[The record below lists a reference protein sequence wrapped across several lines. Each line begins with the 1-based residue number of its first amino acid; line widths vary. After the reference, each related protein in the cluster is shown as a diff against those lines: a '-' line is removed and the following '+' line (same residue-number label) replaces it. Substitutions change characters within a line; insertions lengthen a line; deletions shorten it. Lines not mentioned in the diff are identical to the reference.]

1 MMEEEKKQID
11 SDEILEI
18 RQHSKLR
25 SVTPEKAES
34 EVQRYNR
41 ERAERIKGN
50 SLKKTIEEEEMER
63 RLSEMQRLKDLE
75 LQKRQQE
82 LKRQQEEELKRRQEE
97 EMKMAD
103 DSEHQEYDMLN
114 EAVLVSSD
122 TQQDMNNGDVHD
134 SNQVKD
140 SNDAVSVE
148 PSSSSVQTSQSLKS
162 ETESSMDPAMAKK
175 LRVVAEHEA
184 ARKADIHN
192 KSEKLRMEAEAEAAR
207 LQAIEEERLRKEA
220 ELEAARLQQEQEE
233 RAKLKAE
240 REAQR
245 LREEAEAAKKK
256 AELEAARLQ
265 KEEEELAK
273 LEAEAEAERL
283 RVEAKIE
290 AEKEASKIR
299 MQQLEEERKR
309 LESERQAM
317 TLNAEEEEQ
326 ARIDAQKELA
336 RLKAEQA
343 DRQKFLEMQMTIDEG
358 YSFDMS
364 QLPLEENPIVSDD
377 EEESTAVIET
387 EEEETLSTYES
398 NPEIFAFAARPSS
411 AGSNRLSRP
420 GSASLQRKRRQQ
432 QRTENALQG
441 MLAKVSSSMS
451 VRSDDRSVTSFSTVE
466 TSLVSHTRNLSN
478 ENVKWE
484 SITIPVWFGL
494 LTNEYGAPR
503 EGQYTPS
510 MSNNH
515 TVLKNILNKMST
527 VSKKVIEQENAS
539 GNMVMKCDLPYI
551 SRIERDSNFH
561 DAARPD
567 VIRNVVYVSIPVK
580 MTDINEQMNSTAE
593 RMARVM
599 VCRSLKKSVERKYFS

>member
-18 RQHSKLR
+18 QHSKLR

-50 SLKKTIEEEEMER
+50 SIHNTIEEEEMER
-63 RLSEMQRLKDLE
+63 RLSEMQRMKDLE
-75 LQKRQQE
+75 LQNRQQLE
-82 LKRQQEEELKRRQEE
+82 LKRQQEEQLKRRQEE
-97 EMKMAD
+97 MKMGD
-103 DSEHQEYDMLN
+103 DSEHQDSYVNIES
-114 EAVLVSSD
+114 VLDSSD
-122 TQQDMNNGDVHD
+122 THQDMVDDDAGKEVID
-134 SNQVKD
+134 SNE
-140 SNDAVSVE
+140 AVSVE
-148 PSSSSVQTSQSLKS
+148 PSSASVQTAQTSKS
-162 ETESSMDPAMAKK
+162 TKEATVDPAVAKK
-175 LRVVAEHEA
+175 LRIVAEHEA
-184 ARKADIHN
+184 ARKAHIQN
-192 KSEKLRMEAEAEAAR
+192 KSEKLRTEAEAEAAR
-207 LQAIEEERLRKEA
+207 LQAIEEERLRQEA

-233 RAKLKAE
+233 RVKLEAE
-240 REAQR
+240 QEAQR
-245 LREEAEAAKKK
+245 LRQEAQEAKQK

-283 RVEAKIE
+283 RVEAKIQ
-290 AEKEASKIR
+290 AEKEASKMR

-309 LESERQAM
+309 LELERQAM
-317 TLNAEEEEQ
+317 TLKAEEEEQ
-326 ARIDAQKELA
+326 ARINAQNELA

-343 DRQKFLEMQMTIDEG
+343 DRQKFLDMQMTIDEG
-358 YSFDMS
+358 HSFDMS
-364 QLPLEENPIVSDD
+364 QFPLEEKPIVSDD
-377 EEESTAVIET
+377 EEESTAPFET

-398 NPEIFAFAARPSS
+398 YPEIFAFAARPSS

-441 MLAKVSSSMS
+441 MLAKMSSSMS
-451 VRSDDRSVTSFSTVE
+451 LRSDDRSVTSFSTVE
-466 TSLVSHTRNLSN
+466 TSLVSHTRNLSS

-515 TVLKNILNKMST
+515 TLLKNILHKMST

-539 GNMVMKCDLPYI
+539 GNMVMKCELPYI

-567 VIRNVVYVSIPVK
+567 VIRNLVYVSIPVK

-599 VCRSLKKSVERKYFS
+599 ICRSLRKSVERKYFS